1 MMVPRSNMKV
11 SKRRRL
17 SWLVVAAIAAVAM
30 PAMSL
35 MAQERVPTPAED
47 NQMLHA
53 FRAMTLKE
61 LGLTTDYENYQKA
74 NISVPKQTGIT
85 SDEDKKRWIF
95 ALAIQR
101 VQLEWMGSAN
111 TTTSS
116 AATGAKAGLRV
127 VLGRIFRTLTPG
139 QLDAVSRRWTPPV
152 TGSTNQGVDPKTADQ
167 TAADGEA
174 AARAVLREYL
184 SAEKA
189 AAYDSASM
197 LQQADL
203 LLEAG
208 EAVITARTWPSA
220 YILTLTDTSGGY
232 SGREV
237 FVKRLLGT
245 NSPEY
250 QKWPS
255 MTDRQR
261 APL

>member
-1 MMVPRSNMKV
+1 M
-11 SKRRRL
+11 
-17 SWLVVAAIAAVAM
+17 
-30 PAMSL
+30 
-35 MAQERVPTPAED
+35 
-47 NQMLHA
+47 
-53 FRAMTLKE
+53 
-61 LGLTTDYENYQKA
+61 
-74 NISVPKQTGIT
+74 
-85 SDEDKKRWIF
+85 
-95 ALAIQR
+95 
-101 VQLEWMGSAN
+101 
-111 TTTSS
+111 
-116 AATGAKAGLRV
+116 
-127 VLGRIFRTLTPG
+127 
-139 QLDAVSRRWTPPV
+139 
-152 TGSTNQGVDPKTADQ
+152 DPKTADQ

-261 APL
+261 GAAVKQAILAAVAISRRLAQGRVGVEEWAAALGGSRMFDNPRDRILLAGGQALWDRFNRAPEAEQREIVIAATLKTQGWLWTLQGAL